1 MDNKFPRGIEV
12 GTAGLIRRSDGK
24 LLLVKSYKW
33 SNKWCLPGG
42 HIELG
47 ESIKDAT
54 IREMKEETNLD
65 TTYITQLLS
74 GELINCK
81 DFYRPAHLIHFAN
94 FLTTAQHEPKL
105 DNDELS
111 DYQWLTPDEA
121 LKLPL
126 AETVETTIRKY
137 IDYTRN
143 TSSI

>member
-1 MDNKFPRGIEV
+1 MNDVFPKGIEV
-12 GTAGLIRRSDGK
+12 GTAGLIKRSDGK

-65 TTYITQLLS
+65 TKYIIQLLS
-74 GELINCK
+74 GELIHSK

-94 FLTTAQHEPKL
+94 LLTTDQHEPKL

-111 DYQWLTPDEA
+111 EYHWLTPDEA

-126 AETVETTIRKY
+126 AETVEATIRKY
-137 IDYTRN
+137 IDYTSN
-143 TSSI
+143 TPSV